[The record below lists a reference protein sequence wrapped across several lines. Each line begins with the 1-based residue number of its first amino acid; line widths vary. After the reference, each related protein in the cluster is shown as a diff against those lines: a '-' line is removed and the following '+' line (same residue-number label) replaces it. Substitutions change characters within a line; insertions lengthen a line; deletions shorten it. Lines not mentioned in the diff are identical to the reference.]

1 MNARGTWLAWLAR
14 VSRFGPGSSGLFAL
28 IFVATPAAGCSLLFD
43 GSDFEGEPSQEQPRP
58 DAGSGAEPDSGSSFP
73 DAAPPDGAV
82 DAARPPVDAAGSY
95 TVSVTNGANACD
107 FANWQVGAVVTGV
120 PLTITQDQA
129 DLTARIEGLIG
140 SFLEVIIG
148 SRVFQGEVTG
158 DAVELTLF
166 GTNAFTVGA
175 CTYTVN
181 GTVRA
186 TVDGDVV
193 EGALEYRPSTN
204 GSPDCGVLDGCS
216 SEQLF
221 NGTRPP

>member
-1 MNARGTWLAWLAR
+1 VVVAPGSHGWAL
-14 VSRFGPGSSGLFAL
+14 VSRPGLGPSGLFAL
-28 IFVATPAAGCSLLFD
+28 VLVAAPAVGCSLLFD

-58 DAGSGAEPDSGSSFP
+58 DAGGGTEPDSGSVAP
-73 DAAPPDGAV
+73 DAALPDGAV
-82 DAARPPVDAAGSY
+82 DAAPPVDAAGSY
-95 TVSVTNGANACD
+95 TLSVTNGQNACA
-107 FANWQVGAVVTGV
+107 FANWQVGSVVTGV
-120 PLTITQDQA
+120 PLTITQDQEA
-129 DLTARIEGLIG
+129 LTARIEGLIG
-140 SFLEVIIG
+140 SFLEAVIG

-193 EGALEYRPSTN
+193 EGSLEYTPSTN

-216 SEQLF
+216 SEQRF
-221 NGTRPP
+221 NGTRPPR